1 MSTEDQNAQQ
11 PSEEQLRQRLE
22 EELRRVT
29 VDDVLLQTA
38 VSLINLGGRKAGLTP
53 GTEGERDL
61 DQVRSAID
69 GVQALLPL
77 LERGGRE
84 EVRPI
89 RDALAQLQLAFAKL
103 AGEPAP
109 QGPEREAAEPPKG
122 KAGGPAQRSGRL
134 WVPGQ

>member
-1 MSTEDQNAQQ
+1 MSTEQ

-61 DQVRSAID
+61 EQVRTAID
-69 GVQALLPL
+69 AVQGLLPL

-84 EVRPI
+84 EVKPI

-109 QGPEREAAEPPKG
+109 EGAEPQAQEPAKG
-122 KAGGPAQRSGRL
+122 EGPGPAQRSGRL
-134 WVPGQ
+134 WVPGE